1 MAPPAED
8 WQDAE
13 EVLAGPFRVTPGFVA
28 FVAALILPALI
39 ALAVF
44 VGASLVANEVYAAD
58 RATASKMQEPNGFA
72 SGGRGAPEPAT
83 WKRTLVGV
91 CPLH

>member
-1 MAPPAED
+1 MAGLPED
-8 WQDAE
+8 WPDAE
-13 EVLAGPFRVTPGFVA
+13 EVSGPFRVTPGFVV
-28 FVAALILPALI
+28 FVAALVLPALI

-58 RATASKMQEPNGFA
+58 RASVSRVQEKAGFDSQA
-72 SGGRGAPEPAT
+72 ESTNVAT
-83 WKRTLVGV
+83 WKRALVGV